1 MTLDDHKQLLNSY
14 FISNGIL
21 LCNESTELPYLEG
34 VGGSWNGI
42 VSLIEEGSVF
52 YSKLYRGRVSYLSR
66 AFYANVKPYK
76 QRIEKLSPIAL
87 QIYNFLK
94 DGKIVS
100 SEDIKALL
108 HLSGKTFSKS
118 MDELF
123 GELLVTAI
131 KQDRFISENWCSFCW
146 GTCETWEALHPVCDI
161 AVSMDSLRS
170 LTEKLITE
178 RQLRRILM

>member
-1 MTLDDHKQLLNSY
+1 MALDDHKELLNSY
-14 FISNGIL
+14 FASNGIL
-21 LCNESTELPYLEG
+21 LCNESKELPYLEG

-52 YSKLYRGRVSYLSR
+52 YSKLYRGRMSYLSR

-76 QRIEKLSPIAL
+76 QRVEKVSPTAL
-87 QIYNFLK
+87 QIYSFLEDVK
-94 DGKIVS
+94 VAS
-100 SEDIKALL
+100 TEDIKALL

-123 GELLVTAI
+123 RELLATAI
-131 KQDRFISENWCSFCW
+131 KRDRTLTFCW
-146 GTCETWEALHPVCDI
+146 GISDTWEALHPVCDI
-161 AVSMDSLRS
+161 TVSMDSLRS
-170 LTEKLITE
+170 SSDKMTTE